1 MSTVLAPHREVQ
13 VLCEAGC
20 REQPPSDTS
29 STTTSFVSLLLVLGM
44 VAMLV
49 GVTRNPIFVPP
60 LPVPQVAIDPVQD
73 PKGHSRQ
80 ARMTQIK
87 TRFEQAVVMLHAKE
101 YEHAITAL
109 QRVLQLSPN
118 LVDAHV
124 NMGYALLGLERYQE
138 AVSFFD
144 KATTLRPY
152 QSNAYWGLAVTLEEM
167 GDLQGAL
174 GAMRT
179 YIHLSPPEDP
189 LVRKARAALGEWEYT
204 LARGPLPKHE
214 AEFMAR
220 KGKEWMDRNSPD
232 VDMPKSKPPAPI
244 RVTPVP
250 AQ

>member
-1 MSTVLAPHREVQ
+1 MSTVVSPQDASVVPLA
-13 VLCEAGC
+13 
-20 REQPPSDTS
+20 TS
-29 STTTSFVSLLLVLGM
+29 TPVSFISLLLVLGM

-60 LPVPQVAIDPVQD
+60 LPAPQVEIDPAKD
-73 PKGHSRQ
+73 PKGHSQQ

-101 YEHAITAL
+101 YEHAVTAL

-152 QSNAYWGLAVTLEEM
+152 QANAYWGLGISLEQQ

-179 YIHLSPPEDP
+179 YVHLSPPEDP
-189 LVRKARAALGEWEYT
+189 YVRKARAAMWEWEGSM
-204 LARGPLPKHE
+204 ARGSLPKHE

-220 KGKEWMDRNSPD
+220 KGKEWTDRNSPE
-232 VDMPKSKPPAPI
+232 VDMPNPKQPAPI
-244 RVTPVP
+244 RVTPIP
-250 AQ
+250 AP

>member
-1 MSTVLAPHREVQ
+1 MNSVLAS
-13 VLCEAGC
+13 
-20 REQPPSDTS
+20 SDTS
-29 STTTSFVSLLLVLGM
+29 STTTSFISLLLVLGM

-49 GVTRNPIFVPP
+49 GVTHNPIFVPP
-60 LPVPQVAIDPVQD
+60 LPAPQVEIDPAKD
-73 PKGHSRQ
+73 PKGHSQQ
-80 ARMTQIK
+80 ARMAQIK

-138 AVSFFD
+138 AAGFFD

-152 QSNAYWGLAVTLEEM
+152 QANAYWGLGISLEQQ

-179 YIHLSPPEDP
+179 YVHLSPPEDP
-189 LVRKARAALGEWEYT
+189 YVRKARAAMWEWEGSM
-204 LARGPLPKHE
+204 ARGPLPKHE

-220 KGKEWMDRNSPD
+220 KGKEWTDRNSPD
-232 VDMPKSKPPAPI
+232 VDMPLPKQPAPI

-250 AQ
+250 TPRNSN

>member
-1 MSTVLAPHREVQ
+1 MSAILIPPGTSASVSPDVLPS
-13 VLCEAGC
+13 VL
-20 REQPPSDTS
+20 PSVLRA
-29 STTTSFVSLLLVLGM
+29 TSFISLMLVLGM

-49 GVTRNPIFVPP
+49 GVTRNPVFVPP
-60 LPVPQVAIDPVQD
+60 LPAPPVAIDPAKD
-73 PKGHSRQ
+73 PKGHSQQ
-80 ARMTQIK
+80 ARMAQIK
-87 TRFEQAVVMLHAKE
+87 MRFEQAVVMLHARQ

-152 QSNAYWGLAVTLEEM
+152 QANAYWGLAVSLEQQ

-179 YIHLSPPEDP
+179 YVHLSPPEDP
-189 LVRKARAALGEWEYT
+189 YVRKARAAMWEWEGS
-204 LARGPLPKHE
+204 LARGPLPRHE

-220 KGKEWMDRNSPD
+220 KGREWMDRNSPD
-232 VDMPKSKPPAPI
+232 VDKPSVTQPAPI

-250 AQ
+250 AQSP